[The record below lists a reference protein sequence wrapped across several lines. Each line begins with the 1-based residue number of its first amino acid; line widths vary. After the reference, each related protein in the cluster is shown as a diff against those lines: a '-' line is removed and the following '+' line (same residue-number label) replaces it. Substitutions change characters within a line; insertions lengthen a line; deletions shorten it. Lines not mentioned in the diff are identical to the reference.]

1 MRRFTVGWR
10 YAKQSLAIVRGNGAL
25 TGLAA
30 IGLVLGLGL
39 AVVRSRSL
47 CGRST
52 ARAR

>member
-10 YAKQSLAIVRGNGAL
+10 YAKQSLAIVRRNGAL

-30 IGLVLGLGL
+30 IGLVLGVGL
-39 AVVRSRSL
+39 AAGPVVVAVWAFD
-47 CGRST
+47 